1 MIVVPLLVA
10 IVIAAPALVWIRV
23 QVYYERLFPPDHLA
37 FLQKLKSPPLHGAT
51 FAVSNY
57 AAPVA
62 YYAGNWAYF
71 DTVIGNAAADVTGP
85 SSRWFADWKSN
96 ARYAYPNY
104 YVCMRTKTFDS
115 VLLERYPARLELPFR
130 FCNDERIFRE
140 KISLSGEV
148 IASDFA
154 EPKFWS
160 AVALDIARLKI
171 DTVSTSVSFLDDHWT
186 IAPGLKIEPNL
197 AHPLTS
203 SEFELLALPEATSCE
218 IRESD
223 LKAVQKS
230 SDGSNFSLA
239 VGFKGIFLVRARAG
253 ADIGVSKWKSGDLWI
268 VKATPADSA
277 GIPSRCPIT
286 IAGGSFGV
294 GGLPMRQRGWGDAEP
309 WGTWTIAPEATL
321 RPFLIPDI
329 AANSDLLFEATVR
342 AFIPKPGGVQHVTV
356 RANGIVVATWILTD
370 TKPLHEVSARIPKT
384 ALAAGARLVLSFD
397 ISNPV
402 SPASTGLSPDTR
414 ELGMGLIELRLKE
427 WDQ

>member
-1 MIVVPLLVA
+1 M
-10 IVIAAPALVWIRV
+10 
-23 QVYYERLFPPDHLA
+23 
-37 FLQKLKSPPLHGAT
+37 KSPPLHGET

-57 AAPVA
+57 AAPAA

-71 DTVIGNAAADVTGP
+71 DTVIGNAAADVTDP

-104 YVCMRTKTFDS
+104 YLCMRTKTFDS

-130 FCNDERIFRE
+130 FCNDEQIFRK

-160 AVALDIARLKI
+160 AVALDTARLKI
-171 DTVSTSVSFLDDHWT
+171 DAVLTSVSFLDDHWT
-186 IAPGLKIEPNL
+186 ITPALKIEPNL
-197 AHPLTS
+197 AHPTTS
-203 SEFELLALPEATSCE
+203 SEFRLLALPEAASCD
-218 IRESD
+218 IKESD
-223 LKAVQKS
+223 LKAIQAN
-230 SDGSNFSLA
+230 SDNSNLELPR
-239 VGFKGIFLVRARAG
+239 GFKGVFLVRARAG
-253 ADIGVSKWKSGDLWI
+253 LSKWKSGDLWI

-342 AFIPKPGGVQHVTV
+342 AFIPKPGGVRHVTV

-397 ISNPV
+397 ISNPA
-402 SPASTGLSPDTR
+402 SPASFGLSSDTR
-414 ELGMGLIELRLKE
+414 ELGMGLIALKLKE
-427 WDQ
+427 LEPWRTQ